1 MESRPA
7 FLHPPGNNEPKACR
21 ESKPSSQHRK
31 GNLSPGT
38 RTRLGDSYGIDVK
51 AKELEERST
60 SKESTAH
67 IKTLKH
73 TALAT
78 AAIPAAE
85 PLAASTP
92 ASKISTMHSTTTN
105 QVTEGITNT
114 LAMTKTG
121 LKPPTKIVSPE
132 VEVLSL
138 SGQTGPI
145 GPKLSH
151 EKKLQAS
158 AKTFLKNMQKTA
170 STSHIV
176 GSTDSPQKMLHK
188 TSSASQISCTDSP
201 RSLQRTSLSHIPR
214 ATSSPKLKPPQ
225 HASLKVDINERNRR
239 ATVKEGLLLPSRKDK
254 MIDTLVESKL
264 QLGTE
269 TAMGECPRGR
279 EIKNGNEREGEER
292 EDAVLQ
298 GQGLRGS
305 DVIRIHSKGWEETLS
320 PSSHRA
326 TNPSIKQLREQED
339 KTDAYVTTQE
349 RHAGKSQSLW
359 EKKGR
364 EEAEREQRKKEAD
377 TMATEVGKDAIM
389 NEKNLKDAVTMTAEG
404 FPVAEMKDVALQAD
418 LQAVY
423 VDVEVQAD
431 VEVYSR
437 STDTSPVHD
446 SQPRQLNPEINL
458 NTKVGLHNE
467 LNPDSSSDSD
477 WLPTV
482 ASPDPKSTGSK
493 PRFLGAPFSKS
504 SNSQKSLQHICQIEI
519 ELRSQSPQPLG
530 SVPPQVTIS
539 EFDTTCQ
546 VSPGMSEDSGRTAEV
561 EGEKEESGAPQE
573 IIWDE
578 KGMTWEVY
586 GASLDMES
594 LGFAIQNHL
603 QSKIREHEWRIGTL
617 RKSICLSEQSFG
629 KDRTGKRKRSIF
641 RSLFGG
647 SKCCSNPKEEVEK

>member
-31 GNLSPGT
+31 RNLSPGT
-38 RTRLGDSYGIDVK
+38 RTRLGDSHGIDVK
-51 AKELEERST
+51 AKEPERST
-60 SKESTAH
+60 SRESTGH

-78 AAIPAAE
+78 VAIPAAH
-85 PLAASTP
+85 
-92 ASKISTMHSTTTN
+92 ASKIPTMHSTTTN
-105 QVTEGITNT
+105 QVTEGIANT
-114 LAMTKTG
+114 LATTKPG

-138 SGQTGPI
+138 SDQTGPT

-158 AKTFLKNMQKTA
+158 AKTFLKSMQKTA
-170 STSHIV
+170 SASHIM
-176 GSTDSPQKMLHK
+176 GSTDSQQKM
-188 TSSASQISCTDSP
+188 
-201 RSLQRTSLSHIPR
+201 
-214 ATSSPKLKPPQ
+214 LKPPQ
-225 HASLKVDINERNRR
+225 HASLKVDITERNRGL
-239 ATVKEGLLLPSRKDK
+239 TGKEGLLLRSPKDK

-269 TAMGECPRGR
+269 TAMGERPRGR
-279 EIKNGNEREGEER
+279 EIKKGNERGGEER

-298 GQGLRGS
+298 GHGLRGS
-305 DVIRIHSKGWEETLS
+305 DVIRINSKGWEETLS

-326 TNPSIKQLREQED
+326 TNPSIKQLRAQED

-364 EEAEREQRKKEAD
+364 EEAEREERKSEAD
-377 TMATEVGKDAIM
+377 TMATEVRKDAIM
-389 NEKNLKDAVTMTAEG
+389 NEKDLKDAGTMTAEG
-404 FPVAEMKDVALQAD
+404 FPGAETKDVALQAD

-437 STDTSPVHD
+437 STDTSPVHG
-446 SQPRQLNPEINL
+446 SQPHQFNPETDLNP
-458 NTKVGLHNE
+458 KVGLHNE
-467 LNPDSSSDSD
+467 LNPDRSSDSD
-477 WLPTV
+477 WLPL
-482 ASPDPKSTGSK
+482 DPKSTGAKS
-493 PRFLGAPFSKS
+493 RFLGPLPFKS

-519 ELRSQSPQPLG
+519 ELRSQSPLTLG

-578 KGMTWEVY
+578 QGMTWEVY

-603 QSKIREHEWRIGTL
+603 QSKIREHERRIGTL

-647 SKCCSNPKEEVEK
+647 SKCCSKPKQEVEN